1 MKKLMILSA
10 ILVTFGINTA
20 CADNDKPITVTQL
33 PQTAQQF
40 IKTHF
45 PKEKVA
51 FAKLERDFLE
61 TTYEVLFTNSTKVE
75 FYKDG
80 EWKEV
85 DCKYSTVP
93 AKIVPAQIA
102 QYVAQNYPDAQVVQI
117 DRDRRDYEVKLTNG
131 WELTFDLNFNLIDID
146 D

>member
-131 WELTFDLNFNLIDID
+131 WELTFDLKFNLIDID

>member
-10 ILVTFGINTA
+10 ILITFCINTA

-102 QYVAQNYPDAQVVQI
+102 QYVAQN
-117 DRDRRDYEVKLTNG
+117 
-131 WELTFDLNFNLIDID
+131 
-146 D
+146 